1 MNSSLIES
9 EEINLFGIIKE
20 IYKNRFKI
28 ITLAILLS
36 TALIILIYQGYTRNY
51 TISFDIKKI
60 SELEER
66 NYDSLNNLSLL
77 DKYELNNSKSSL
89 INADMLLEETIIEI
103 RNNFVNVYLSNYD
116 SFMNKLDNNL
126 KIKASERAKQ
136 SLKITKSKND
146 DYMTVIYD
154 TKYPLNSEIFIA
166 SLFDTSHKN
175 VAKKVKKYVNNLK
188 SNLEFEK
195 TVEIES
201 LEARINVAK
210 FKYLLNLSQK
220 KEQLI
225 EQASIARE
233 IGIEIGDLTD
243 MSMNII
249 SNDAQSDIG
258 GTNPNRLNE
267 FELPIYYRGYKA
279 IEKEISIID
288 DKLLSSNPELFV
300 EEIPDLK
307 AKIELLSNKTDIIL
321 IQTAINKTPIGKESF
336 LASSLKSFNGIVSSS
351 PSPLMLYI
359 LVVILSIFGSIIL
372 ILFYSSYNNYNSIK

>member
-1 MNSSLIES
+1 
-9 EEINLFGIIKE
+9 
-20 IYKNRFKI
+20 
-28 ITLAILLS
+28 

-336 LASSLKSFNGIVSSS
+336 L
-351 PSPLMLYI
+351 
-359 LVVILSIFGSIIL
+359 
-372 ILFYSSYNNYNSIK
+372 